1 MHPFKHFWT
10 ITRHRH
16 KVLVNC
22 FKCHL
27 FRQGLTHDL
36 SKYSLSEF
44 IPGAKY
50 YVGTKSPNEPERQ
63 ENGYSLAWMH
73 HKGRNKHHCEYWNDI
88 SPVSKRYESVVMPVR
103 YVAEMFCDRIAA
115 SKIYKG
121 KAYKDTDP
129 RDYFQNGHARPNMN
143 PVTADLLESWLVILA
158 DQGEKTAFRTVRKA
172 LKEDK
177 IRRRED
183 KRRKKTLKRG

>member
-1 MHPFKHFWT
+1 
-10 ITRHRH
+10 
-16 KVLVNC
+16 
-22 FKCHL
+22 
-27 FRQGLTHDL
+27 
-36 SKYSLSEF
+36 
-44 IPGAKY
+44 
-50 YVGTKSPNEPERQ
+50 
-63 ENGYSLAWMH
+63 
-73 HKGRNKHHCEYWNDI
+73 
-88 SPVSKRYESVVMPVR
+88 MPVR

-177 IRRRED
+177 IRRREE